1 MKSAGLS
8 SVVLFALAGLSSA
21 HPQGKERVILV
32 RPKDADM
39 HIQALEMSRELY
51 GPVGLLSLRHR

>member
-8 SVVLFALAGLSSA
+8 SAMLLALVGLSSA

-32 RPKDADM
+32 RPKGADM
-39 HIQALEMSRELY
+39 HIQALEM
-51 GPVGLLSLRHR
+51 